1 MGDGQSG
8 KNKKMKKKIRFG
20 IIGCSRIADSST
32 IPAILESNYAEIEI
46 IGSRNITKAKKFA
59 KKIKCNKFGNYEDVL
74 NDKNVDAVYISVPVG
89 LHEKW
94 SILAAKS
101 KKHILCEK
109 SATDSFESAKRMIS
123 ESQKNKV
130 RLMEGFMFRFHPSI
144 RKVSELIEKKSIGKV
159 FSFQSRYGFPS
170 ISKKDIRY
178 QKNLGGGILNDAGC
192 YPICASRILF
202 KGEPKSVYCNLIK
215 NKKYRIDEFANI
227 FLEYNDGKVAEMNVG
242 YGLFYQSIYEIWG
255 TDGILDLSR
264 AYNIPADMSATLKIS
279 GKKNRKIKINP
290 VNHFKMM
297 IDFFSKE
304 ILYENKEKFNFEKD
318 LLNQSKVLEAA
329 RKSHRE
335 KRVVNISEIQ

>member
-1 MGDGQSG
+1 MVDGQSG
-8 KNKKMKKKIRFG
+8 KNKIMKKKIRFG

-46 IGSRNITKAKKFA
+46 IGSRNIVKAKKFA
-59 KKIKCNKFGNYEDVL
+59 KKFTCKKFGSYEDVL
-74 NDKNVDAVYISVPVG
+74 KDRNVDAVYISVPVG

-94 SILAAKS
+94 TILAAKS

-109 SATDSFESAKRMIS
+109 SSTDSFESAKKMIS

-144 RKVSELIEKKSIGKV
+144 EKVSELIDKKTIGKV
-159 FSFQSRYGFPS
+159 FSFQSRYGFPP

-178 QKNLGGGILNDAGC
+178 QKNLGGGILNDVGC

-202 KGEPKSVYCNLIK
+202 KEEPKSVYCNLIK
-215 NKKYRIDEFANI
+215 NEKYKIDEFASI
-227 FLEYNDGKVAEMNVG
+227 LLEYNDGKVAEMNVG
-242 YGLFYQSIYEIWG
+242 YGLFYQSIYEVWG
-255 TDGILDLSR
+255 TEGILNLSR
-264 AYNIPADMSATLKIS
+264 SYNIPADMSASLKIH
-279 GKKNRKIKINP
+279 GKKNREIKIKP
-290 VNHFKMM
+290 ANHFKIM

-304 ILYENKEKFNFEKD
+304 ILHKNKKKSNFEKD

-335 KRVVNISEIQ
+335 KRIVNISEIK